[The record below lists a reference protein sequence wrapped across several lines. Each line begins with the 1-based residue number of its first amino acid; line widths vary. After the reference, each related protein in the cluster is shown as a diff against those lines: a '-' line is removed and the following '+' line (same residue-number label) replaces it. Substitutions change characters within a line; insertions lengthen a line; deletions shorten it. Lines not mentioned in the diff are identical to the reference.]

1 MGEDSAQEPEEAA
14 EEEAEEQQEATE
26 VAEAAAAD
34 AEEPAAGEAAPEAAA
49 EEAAEGAADPQ
60 QGEAEPE
67 EAGAVAE
74 ESPEAGEEAAPAD
87 DQEEGEEPRGDD
99 GEPGEAV
106 AGEQTGEAT
115 QEADAQSNESDNEEG
130 IMVRDLPRDCKEW
143 KSETMEQTH
152 QEVGNFTVTNSRPL
166 MQVMITR
173 QRHHFGKSCK
183 FSDSGE
189 NLQNCRPQ
197 KDPNFA
203 LQRKELDVGVQAVK
217 ERRESS
223 CQTTWYRPVNKSTQY
238 SSSDFLQ
245 SDQDQSYDKV
255 DELTSFLSAVSVG
268 VEEALQTNETVDI
281 FQEEFSHL
289 GEEESGAIS
298 KTNSSIKEFR
308 NFYDVQYTKG
318 KRIEWVEWVPHSQ
331 DMLAS
336 SCCDSAPFS
345 ERLESSG
352 KASVSSVLLWS
363 FQDSLQ
369 PHAILLSP
377 FEVPVFKFYPSNEH
391 FIIGG
396 VSSGQMLVWK
406 LSDADLG
413 HARREKNK
421 GAADEEKNSTAIV
434 QHKII
439 SVIDESHKRPVLGM
453 EFLPAP
459 LEIERRGRTASEKNP
474 KDGPI
479 KYVLTIGC
487 DGQVM
492 IWDLLAM
499 LEAMNDHD
507 FVWKPVH
514 RIQLNRQDS
523 GTEMG
528 CCQVLYCHD
537 RFDEKG
543 QKCLTNFYASTE
555 EGELVFGDW
564 AARVEE
570 DRKPEFVKRLSHVS
584 KTYRPMLSLERSPF
598 FPDVILGVTDWA
610 FYLWKDG
617 LKEHLFQSSY
627 CTAYDKYF
635 ARGVWSPTRP
645 SVIFLGL
652 VSGGIDI
659 WDFSDQSHKASL
671 SDAGGL
677 SMAISSMSFLRHGDF
692 HNDQKL
698 AVGDAQGHLHV
709 HSIPKNLVRQ
719 AGKEFQTMQKFLE
732 REEQRVKYFE
742 QRLVDLAD
750 LKEQMEKQAQ
760 MQADREAAEAEKK
773 ATVDEEKV
781 DAAAEE
787 AYKKL
792 EAECLEQLG
801 DKRF

>member
-1 MGEDSAQEPEEAA
+1 MGAPEEEEGEEGAA
-14 EEEAEEQQEATE
+14 VEPDAT
-26 VAEAAAAD
+26 VAED
-34 AEEPAAGEAAPEAAA
+34 AA
-49 EEAAEGAADPQ
+49 EEAEQRETAVDDEAVEASAEPGEGEVV
-60 QGEAEPE
+60 GEAD
-67 EAGAVAE
+67 AGDVAE
-74 ESPEAGEEAAPAD
+74 DLAEEQP
-87 DQEEGEEPRGDD
+87 EEGEE
-99 GEPGEAV
+99 GEEEEGEEEVEDADEEPVAEAEEKAV
-106 AGEQTGEAT
+106 AKPAG
-115 QEADAQSNESDNEEG
+115 AQGDEEGSDNEEG
-130 IMVRDLPRDCKEW
+130 IMVRDLPRQCKEW
-143 KSETMEQTH
+143 KSETMEATH
-152 QEVGNFTVTNSRPL
+152 QEVQNFFVPNSRPL
-166 MQVMITR
+166 IQVMITR
-173 QRHHFGKSCK
+173 QRSCFGKSCK

-203 LQRKELDVGVQAVK
+203 LQKKELEMGIQAVK
-217 ERRESS
+217 EQRTSS

-255 DELTSFLSAVSVG
+255 DELTFFLSAVSVG

-281 FQEEFSHL
+281 FQEEFTHL

-318 KRIEWVEWVPHSQ
+318 KRIEWVEWVPHSH

-336 SCCDSAPFS
+336 SCCDSQPFS

-369 PHAILLSP
+369 PHVILLSP

-391 FIIGG
+391 FLIGG

-413 HARREKNK
+413 HSRREKAK
-421 GAADEEKNSTAIV
+421 GALDEEKSSTAII

-439 SVIDESHKRPVLGM
+439 SVIDESHKRPVMGI
-453 EFLPAP
+453 EFLPAT
-459 LEIERRGRTASEKNP
+459 LEIERRGRSASEKHP
-474 KDGPI
+474 RDGPI
-479 KYVLTIGC
+479 KYALTIGC

-514 RIQLNRQDS
+514 RIQLQRQDS

-537 RFDEKG
+537 RLDEKG
-543 QKCLTNFYASTE
+543 QKSLTNFYASTE

-570 DRKPEFVKRLSHVS
+570 DRKPEFVKRLSNVS

-598 FPDVILGVTDWA
+598 FPDIILGVTDWA

-635 ARGVWSPTRP
+635 ARGVWSPSRP

-677 SMAISSMSFLRHGDF
+677 SVAISSMCFLRHGDI

-719 AGKEFQTMQKFLE
+719 AGKEHQTMQKFLE
-732 REEQRVKYFE
+732 REEQRVKYFDE
-742 QRLVDLAD
+742 RLVALAD
-750 LKEQMEKQAQ
+750 LKEQTEKQAQ
-760 MQADREAAEAEKK
+760 MQADWDAAELEKK
-773 ATVDEEKV
+773 AAVDDEKV

-792 EAECLEQLG
+792 EADCLEQLSE
-801 DKRF
+801 KRF